1 MAKGEELDLSVTAL
15 LATKGHSLTREMT
28 MRWTLIRPRLAAM
41 PTLLMATL
49 ALAATLSAPT
59 LYAPTLHAQGR
70 DARLL
75 GKVVDEE
82 GEKIEGV
89 AVTVTLVVEKSEAAE
104 RPPQTASTSRKGR
117 FSMILA
123 DGTESYVVRFEKDG
137 YRTLEDHLAPG
148 AGQTITRTWTMI
160 AGGDEAGGVTP
171 EVAEAYERGREAL
184 KAGDSATARAA
195 FEEAVALDADFG
207 PGRQALML
215 TLLNLG
221 EWSPAR
227 DLAVGLL
234 EVDPEDALALKSAFD
249 ATHAL
254 GEHAAAAGL
263 LERLMAVDRS
273 PETAVRAHNQAVYL
287 SRNDE
292 ADAAKA
298 LLEKSIEMDPDL
310 GAAYLALASLHLDAE
325 DYERALTIADDLLAK
340 EPRNAEALSIRY
352 EVYRRSGDSENLER
366 ALEDLQSADPEGVA
380 ESFYQHGVM
389 LFEDNQLEAAINAFE
404 TALAAVSD
412 DAPTHRMLGKALM
425 SHGDYEGAV
434 EHLKRFVDLAPDDP
448 AVAEAEELISHLQ

>member
-1 MAKGEELDLSVTAL
+1 MAEGEELDLSVTAL

-28 MRWTLIRPRLAAM
+28 MRWTLIRLRLAAM

-59 LYAPTLHAQGR
+59 LYAQGR

-75 GKVVDEE
+75 ATVVDEE

-89 AVTVTLVVEKSEAAE
+89 AVTVTLVAEESEAVE
-104 RPPQTASTSRKGR
+104 RPPQTTSTSRKGR
-117 FSMILA
+117 FSMILP
-123 DGTESYVVRFEKDG
+123 DGTESYVVRLEKEG
-137 YRTLEDHLAPG
+137 YRTLESRLDPKVG
-148 AGQTITRTWTMI
+148 ETITRTWTMI
-160 AGGDEAGGVTP
+160 AGEDGGITR

-184 KAGDSATARAA
+184 QAGDSVTARAA
-195 FEEAVALDADFG
+195 FEEAVALDADFA

-215 TLLNLG
+215 TLLTLG

-254 GEHAAAAGL
+254 GEHAAAAGF
-263 LERLMAVDRS
+263 LERLMAVDSS

-298 LLEKSIEMDPDL
+298 LLEKSIEMDPEL

-325 DYERALTIADDLLAK
+325 DYEQALTIADDLLTK

-352 EVYRRSGDSENLER
+352 EVYRRSDDSENLER
-366 ALEDLQSADPEGVA
+366 ALEDLQSADPDGVA

-404 TALAAVSD
+404 TALSAVPD
-412 DAPTHRMLGKALM
+412 DAPTHRMLGKTLM

-434 EHLKRFVDLAPDDP
+434 EHLQRFIELAPDDP
-448 AVAEAEELISHLQ
+448 AVPEAEELIGHLE